1 MRNWLSNFMLGRN
14 GADQLFIAQIV
25 AAVVLKLLS
34 NMTDMGLLSLFSTA
48 MLVWALYRALSRD
61 IPRRGDENQRFLTA
75 GERVRGDV
83 RAWRERLR
91 HRKEYKFFH
100 CPGCGNWLRV
110 PRGKG
115 KIQIT
120 CPRCGHRFSGRT

>member
-1 MRNWLSNFMLGRN
+1 MKNWLSNFMLGRN
-14 GADQLFIAQIV
+14 GMDQLVIAQV
-25 AAVVLKLLS
+25 ALALVLQLLS
-34 NMTDMGLLSLFSTA
+34 GVLDTGILSLFSNA
-48 MLVWALYRALSRD
+48 MLVWAAFRMLSRNLSA
-61 IPRRGDENQRFLTA
+61 RSVENQRFLLRLQGFRT
-75 GERVRGDV
+75 DT

>member
-14 GADQLFIAQIV
+14 GMDQLVMAQV
-25 AAVVLKLLS
+25 AAALVLQLLS
-34 NMTDMGLLSLFSTA
+34 GVMDIGILSLFSNA
-48 MLVWALYRALSRD
+48 MLVWAVFRMLSRN
-61 IPRRGDENQRFLTA
+61 ISARGEENRKFLTWLR
-75 GERVRGDV
+75 GVRADA

-91 HRKEYKFFH
+91 HRKEYKFFR

-115 KIQIT
+115 NIQIT

>member
-14 GADQLFIAQIV
+14 GADQLFLAQII
-25 AAVVLKLLS
+25 AAIVLKLLS
-34 NMTDMGLLSLFSTA
+34 NMTDMGILSLFSTA
-48 MLVWALYRALSRD
+48 LLVWALFRGLSRNVVK
-61 IPRRGDENQRFLTA
+61 RRDENQRFLTA
-75 GERVRGDV
+75 GERFRGDV
-83 RAWRERLR
+83 RAWRERFR

-100 CPGCGNWLRV
+100 CPGCSNWLRV